1 MSKYFKYLSKTVCL
15 LMLDTGWSGNSHKN
29 WNLTKS
35 LTYFANLWNF
45 ARNISQ
51 NFANKVLQ
59 RNFANDMIT
68 RFCTMQSN
76 IFSTKTSVLH
86 YNFIH
91 IYIYIYI
98 HILHIHVDIHL
109 HKKFCLH
116 GNVTNFIDKFNK
128 IWNKNIMKILLNFT
142 YEIFRDNPS

>member
-1 MSKYFKYLSKTVCL
+1 
-15 LMLDTGWSGNSHKN
+15 MLDTGWSGNSHKN

-59 RNFANDMIT
+59 RKFANGIIT
-68 RFCTMQSN
+68 RFCTTQSN

-86 YNFIH
+86 LNFIH

-98 HILHIHVDIHL
+98 FIYTYYIYWWYTCTHTFTHEILL
-109 HKKFCLH
+109 AWKCNK
-116 GNVTNFIDKFNK
+116 FIDKFHK
-128 IWNKNIMKILLNFT
+128 IWTKNIMKILLNFT